1 MLKIIRNIKLGWII
15 ILMGVVMVASGISM
29 TEGKVGEQTFV
40 CFDNG
45 CIYIQG
51 ISNILI
57 GLLCFGIGIYMNL
70 KK

>member
-29 TEGKVGEQTFV
+29 TEGKAGAQTFV

-51 ISNILI
+51 VSNISI
-57 GLLCFGIGIYMNL
+57 GVLCFGIGGYMNL